1 MALSKQDKSDC
12 SKMKLV
18 FLGTSAAQPT
28 VERGMTC
35 ICLVL
40 DKEILMFDAG
50 EGAQIA
56 FQKAKLGWNKRMKI
70 LVTHLHGDHCVGIL
84 GLLQTM
90 SLQNRTEPVDIFGP
104 PGIDEFLAANL
115 KILNFGL
122 TFPVRIIRIKEGLV
136 SDDPIYTIHACEAE
150 HSIPAYS
157 YLFTE
162 KDKHGKFHPERAKQL
177 GVPEG
182 KLWHELQKGNEV
194 KVGDKTVKPSDVM
207 GEKRKG
213 KKIGISGDTRP
224 TANLEEFFKDC
235 DYITFDSTYS
245 DKLRDKAKE
254 NFHSTSVEAAE
265 LAKRAR
271 VSNLI
276 LTHFSARHEDA
287 EELVK
292 EAKAVHG
299 SVIAAKDLMEIEIR

>member
-1 MALSKQDKSDC
+1 
-12 SKMKLV
+12 MKLV

-28 VERGMTC
+28 VDRGMTC

-40 DKEILMFDAG
+40 DREILMFDAG

-56 FQKAKLGWNKRMKI
+56 FQRSKLGWNKKMRI
-70 LVTHLHGDHCVGIL
+70 FVTHLHGDHCVGIL

-90 SLQNRTEPVDIFGP
+90 SLQSRTEPVDIFGP

-136 SDDPIYTIHACEAE
+136 FDDPIYTIHACEAE
-150 HSIPAYS
+150 HSIQAYS

-162 KDKHGKFHPERAKQL
+162 KDRPGKFHPEKARQL
-177 GVPEG
+177 AVPEG
-182 KLWHELQKGNEV
+182 RLWHELQRGNEV
-194 KVGDKTVKPSDVM
+194 NVGDKKVKPSDVM

-224 TANLEEFFKDC
+224 TAKLEEFFKGC

-245 DKLRDKAKE
+245 DTLRDKAKE

-265 LAKRAR
+265 LAKKAQ
-271 VSNLI
+271 VTNLI
-276 LTHFSARHEDA
+276 LTHFSARYEDA
-287 EELVK
+287 KELVK
-292 EAKAVHG
+292 EAKGVHN
-299 SVIAAKDLMEIEIR
+299 SVIAAKDLMEIEIK

>member
-1 MALSKQDKSDC
+1 
-12 SKMKLV
+12 MKLV

-28 VERGMTC
+28 IERGMTC

-40 DKEILMFDAG
+40 EKEILMFDAG
-50 EGAQIA
+50 EGAQLA
-56 FQKAKLGWNKRMKI
+56 FQKSKIGWNKKMRI
-70 LVTHLHGDHCVGIL
+70 FVTHLHGDHCVGIL

-90 SLQNRTEPVDIFGP
+90 SLQNRTESVDIFGP
-104 PGIDEFLAANL
+104 KGIDEFIAANL

-122 TFPVRIIRIKEGLV
+122 TFPVRIIRIKEGLAL
-136 SDDPIYTIHACEAE
+136 DDPGYTIHVCEAE

-162 KDKHGKFHPERAKQL
+162 KDRPGKFYPEKAKQL

-182 KLWHELQKGNEV
+182 KLWHELQSGKEV
-194 KVGDKTVKPSDVM
+194 KVGDKLIKPSDVL

-224 TANLEEFFKDC
+224 TRKLEEFFKNC

-245 DKLRDKAKE
+245 DTLKDKAIE
-254 NFHSTSVEAAE
+254 TGHSTAKEGAE
-265 LAKRAR
+265 LAKRAG

-276 LTHFSARHEDA
+276 LTHFSARYDNA

-292 EAKAVHG
+292 EAKTVHD
-299 SVIAAKDLMEIEIR
+299 SVIPAKDLLEIDIK

>member
-1 MALSKQDKSDC
+1 
-12 SKMKLV
+12 MKLV

-28 VERGMTC
+28 IERGMTC

-56 FQKAKLGWNKRMKI
+56 FQKAKIGWNKKMKI
-70 LVTHLHGDHCVGIL
+70 FVTHLHGDHCVGIL

-90 SLQNRTEPVDIFGP
+90 SLQNRTESLDIFGP

-122 TFPVRIIRIKEGLV
+122 TFPVRIIKIKEGPV
-136 SDDPIYTIHACEAE
+136 FDDPAYEIHVCEAE

-157 YLFTE
+157 YLFAE
-162 KDKHGKFHPERAKQL
+162 KDRPGKFYPEKAKQM

-182 KLWHELQKGNEV
+182 ELWHELQSGKEV
-194 KVGDKTVKPSDVM
+194 KVGEKTIKPSDVM
-207 GEKRKG
+207 GEKRSG
-213 KKIGISGDTRP
+213 RKIGISGDTRP
-224 TANLEEFFKDC
+224 TKKLEEFFRGC

-245 DKLRDKAKE
+245 DTLRDKAKE
-254 NFHSTSVEAAE
+254 NYHSTSVEAAE
-265 LAKRAR
+265 LAKRAG

-276 LTHFSARHEDA
+276 LTHFSARYDDA

-292 EAKAVHG
+292 EAKAIHG
-299 SVIAAKDLMEIEIR
+299 SAIAAKDLMEIEIK

>member
-1 MALSKQDKSDC
+1 
-12 SKMKLV
+12 MKLV

-28 VERGMTC
+28 AERGMTC

-40 DKEILMFDAG
+40 DREILMFDAG

-56 FQKAKLGWNKRMKI
+56 FQKSKLGWNKKI
-70 LVTHLHGDHCVGIL
+70 KIFVTHLHGDHCVGIL

-90 SLQNRTEPVDIFGP
+90 SLQNRTESVDIYGP
-104 PGIDEFLAANL
+104 TGIEEFIAANL

-136 SDDPIYTIHACEAE
+136 FEDSTYSIHVCEAE

-162 KDKHGKFHPERAKQL
+162 KDKPGKFYPQKAKEL
-177 GVPEG
+177 GIPEG
-182 KLWHELQKGNEV
+182 KLWHELQNDIEV
-194 KVGDKTVKPSDVM
+194 KIGEKTIKPSDVM

-213 KKIGISGDTRP
+213 RKIGISGDTRP
-224 TANLEEFFKDC
+224 TQKLEEFFQDC
-235 DYITFDSTYS
+235 DYMTFDSTYS
-245 DKLRDKAKE
+245 DTLRDKAKE
-254 NFHSTSVEAAE
+254 NYHSTAKEAAE

-276 LTHFSARHEDA
+276 LTHFSARYEDV
-287 EELVK
+287 EDLVN
-292 EAKAVHG
+292 EAKTIHD
-299 SVIAAKDLMEIEIR
+299 SVIAAKDLLEINIK

>member
-1 MALSKQDKSDC
+1 
-12 SKMKLV
+12 MKLV

-28 VERGMTC
+28 AERGMTC

-40 DKEILMFDAG
+40 EREILMFDAG

-56 FQKAKLGWNKRMKI
+56 FQKSKLGWNKKMKI
-70 LVTHLHGDHCVGIL
+70 FVTHLHGDHCVGIL

-90 SLQNRTEPVDIFGP
+90 SLQNRTESVDIYGP
-104 PGIDEFLAANL
+104 TGIEEFIAANL

-136 SDDPIYTIHACEAE
+136 FEDPTYSVHVCEAE

-162 KDKHGKFHPERAKQL
+162 KDKPGKFYPQKAKEL
-177 GVPEG
+177 GIPEG
-182 KLWHELQKGNEV
+182 KLWHELQNDTKI
-194 KVGDKTVKPSDVM
+194 KIGDKTIKPSDVM

-224 TANLEEFFKDC
+224 TQKLEEFFQR
-235 DYITFDSTYS
+235 
-245 DKLRDKAKE
+245 L
-254 NFHSTSVEAAE
+254 
-265 LAKRAR
+265 
-271 VSNLI
+271 
-276 LTHFSARHEDA
+276 
-287 EELVK
+287 
-292 EAKAVHG
+292 
-299 SVIAAKDLMEIEIR
+299 

>member
-1 MALSKQDKSDC
+1 
-12 SKMKLV
+12 MKLV

-56 FQKAKLGWNKRMKI
+56 FQKSKLGWNKKI
-70 LVTHLHGDHCVGIL
+70 RIFVTHMHGDHCVGIL

-90 SLQNRTEPVDIFGP
+90 SLQNRTESVDIYGP
-104 PGIDEFLAANL
+104 AGIEEFIAANL

-122 TFPVRIIRIKEGLV
+122 TFPVRIIRIKEGPV
-136 SDDPIYTIHACEAE
+136 CDDSGYTVHVCEAE

-157 YLFTE
+157 YRFTE
-162 KDKHGKFHPERAKQL
+162 KDRPGKFYPEKAKAL
-177 GVPEG
+177 GIPEG
-182 KLWHELQKGNEV
+182 KLWHELQSGNEV
-194 KVGDKTVKPSDVM
+194 KIGDKTVRPSDVT

-213 KKIGISGDTRP
+213 IKIGISGDTRP
-224 TANLEEFFKDC
+224 TGKLTEFFKDC
-235 DYITFDSTYS
+235 NYMTFDSTYS
-245 DKLRDKAKE
+245 DTLRDKAKE
-254 NFHSTSVEAAE
+254 NYHSTAKEAAE
-265 LAKRAR
+265 LAKKAG

-276 LTHFSARHEDA
+276 LTHFSARYEDVG
-287 EELVK
+287 ELVS
-292 EAKAVHG
+292 EAKTIHD
-299 SVIAAKDLMEIEIR
+299 SVTAARDLLEIDIK

>member
-1 MALSKQDKSDC
+1 
-12 SKMKLV
+12 MKLI

-28 VERGMTC
+28 TERGMTC

-50 EGAQIA
+50 EGAQVA
-56 FQKAKLGWNKRMKI
+56 FQKAKLGWNKKMKI
-70 LVTHLHGDHCVGIL
+70 FVTHLHGDHCVGIL

-90 SLQNRTEPVDIFGP
+90 SLQNRTESLDIFGP

-122 TFPVRIIRIKEGLV
+122 TFPVRIIRIKEGTV
-136 SDDPIYTIHACEAE
+136 FDDSTYAIHVCEAE

-157 YLFTE
+157 YLFAE
-162 KDKHGKFHPERAKQL
+162 KDRPGKFYPEKAKQL

-182 KLWHELQKGNEV
+182 ELWHKLQSGKEV
-194 KVGDKTVKPSDVM
+194 KIGEKTVKPPDVM
-207 GEKRKG
+207 GEKRAG
-213 KKIGISGDTRP
+213 RKIGISGDTRP
-224 TANLEEFFKDC
+224 TKKLEEFFKGC

-245 DKLRDKAKE
+245 DTLRDKAKE
-254 NFHSTSVEAAE
+254 NYHSTSVEAAE

-276 LTHFSARHEDA
+276 LTHFSARYDDA

-292 EAKAVHG
+292 EAKIVHG
-299 SVIAAKDLMEIEIR
+299 SVIAAKDLMEIEIK

>member
-1 MALSKQDKSDC
+1 
-12 SKMKLV
+12 MKLV

-28 VERGMTC
+28 TERGMTC

-56 FQKAKLGWNKRMKI
+56 FQKAKLGWNKKI
-70 LVTHLHGDHCVGIL
+70 RIFVTHLHGDHCVGIL

-90 SLQNRTEPVDIFGP
+90 SLQNRTESVDIFGP
-104 PGIDEFLAANL
+104 SGIDEFLAANL

-122 TFPVRIIRIKEGLV
+122 TFPVRIMKIKEGLV
-136 SDDPIYTIHACEAE
+136 YDDSAYTIHVCEAE

-162 KDKHGKFHPERAKQL
+162 KDKPGKFYPEKARME
-177 GVPEG
+177 GVVEG
-182 KLWHELQKGNEV
+182 ELWHELQQGKEV
-194 KVGDKTVKPSDVM
+194 KVGDKIVKPSDVM

-224 TANLEEFFKDC
+224 TAKLEEFFMGC

-245 DKLRDKAKE
+245 DALRDKAKE
-254 NFHSTSVEAAE
+254 NYHSTSVEAAE
-265 LAKRAR
+265 LAKKAK

-276 LTHFSARHEDA
+276 LTHFSARYEDA

-292 EAKAVHG
+292 EARLIHD
-299 SVIAAKDLMEIEIR
+299 SVIAAKDLLEINIK

>member
-1 MALSKQDKSDC
+1 
-12 SKMKLV
+12 MKLV

-28 VERGMTC
+28 IERGMTC

-56 FQKAKLGWNKRMKI
+56 FQKAKLGWNKKMKI
-70 LVTHLHGDHCVGIL
+70 FVTHLHGDHCVGIL

-90 SLQNRTEPVDIFGP
+90 SLQNRTESLDIFGP

-122 TFPVRIIRIKEGLV
+122 TFPVRIIKIKEGPV
-136 SDDPIYTIHACEAE
+136 FDDPAYEIHVCEAE

-157 YLFTE
+157 YLFAE
-162 KDKHGKFHPERAKQL
+162 KDRPGKFYPEKAKQM

-182 KLWHELQKGNEV
+182 ELWHELQSGKEV
-194 KVGDKTVKPSDVM
+194 KVGEKTIKPSDVM
-207 GEKRKG
+207 GEKRSG
-213 KKIGISGDTRP
+213 RKIGISGDTRP
-224 TANLEEFFKDC
+224 TKKLEEFFRGC

-245 DKLRDKAKE
+245 DTLRDKAKE
-254 NFHSTSVEAAE
+254 NYHSTSVEAAE
-265 LAKRAR
+265 LAKRAG

-276 LTHFSARHEDA
+276 LTHFSARYDDA

-299 SVIAAKDLMEIEIR
+299 SAIAAKDLMEIEIK